1 MFMTFNHV
9 EDDTVS
15 QEKINL
21 RKKVR
26 QLVKKMPLSDRFNAG
41 REIWVKLLSIP
52 EFREA
57 RTVHTFLSSFPWE
70 VSTFPLIQYLWSKNR
85 RIIIPVVSQKDKE
98 LSHCILSQIEN
109 LRRGPLHVW
118 YQQIPSMKE
127 ADLSEADIFIVPG
140 MAFDRNRNR
149 LGFGGGYYDRLFAR
163 IQKPKIAMAYSF
175 QLFSGIPVTKMDQ
188 KIDIIITENE
198 IIRK

>member
-1 MFMTFNHV
+1 MFMTFNHAE
-9 EDDTVS
+9 EDTIS
-15 QEKINL
+15 HKKSGL
-21 RKKVR
+21 RKKIR
-26 QLVKKMPLSDRFNAG
+26 HLVKEMPLPDRFTAG